1 MSHPVQAIL
10 RGILTEIETE
20 PILVPWVWNSR
31 GLLIPRLFPRS
42 FRRRARTDHFRKIS
56 GTWSGIKLIQQS
68 IVQRIGLQPRD
79 VAICIVNVTKGNCLG
94 WTNLSARRNDFAI
107 FYWTMLFLGINFD
120 GSDALHA
127 IGAFLHYPARPD
139 RHLWVPAELS
149 ARRLS
154 IRKLQEIESAH
165 FVRAVVR
172 TIASADAAII
182 DLLIQTLS
190 AMNGGFNW
198 TNQLAWSGLAMH
210 ARYRLVIQLG

>member
-94 WTNLSARRNDFAI
+94 WTNL
-107 FYWTMLFLGINFD
+107 
-120 GSDALHA
+120 
-127 IGAFLHYPARPD
+127 
-139 RHLWVPAELS
+139 
-149 ARRLS
+149 
-154 IRKLQEIESAH
+154 
-165 FVRAVVR
+165 
-172 TIASADAAII
+172 
-182 DLLIQTLS
+182 
-190 AMNGGFNW
+190 
-198 TNQLAWSGLAMH
+198 LAWSGLAMH
-210 ARYRLVIQLG
+210 ARYRLVIQLGWLWFALIVAIDSDPMHLTPTPNLILPYHRDVVFGLTSNHAGVAADAGVQIDHHPQLMLSRQRYSEIV